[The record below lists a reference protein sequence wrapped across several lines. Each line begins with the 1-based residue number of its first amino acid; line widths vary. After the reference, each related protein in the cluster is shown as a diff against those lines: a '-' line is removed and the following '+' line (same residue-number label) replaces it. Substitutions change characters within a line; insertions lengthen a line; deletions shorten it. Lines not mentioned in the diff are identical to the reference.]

1 MKDLKLPE
9 GSDHFILTTT
19 EDGQQVLV
27 ANDGDVVYQVSSEHA
42 PAGCEEQVGL
52 DVFTISVEKAIM
64 S

>member
-42 PAGCEEQVGL
+42 PASCEEHVGL
-52 DVFTISVEKAIM
+52 ETFYDIS
-64 S
+64 